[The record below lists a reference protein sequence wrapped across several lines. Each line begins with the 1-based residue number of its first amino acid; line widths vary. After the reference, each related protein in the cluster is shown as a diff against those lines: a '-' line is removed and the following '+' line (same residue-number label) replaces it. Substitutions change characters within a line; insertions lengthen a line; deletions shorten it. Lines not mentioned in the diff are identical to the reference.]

1 MSVPIADE
9 SVETTT
15 IGDIG
20 NVSESTQSTI
30 VPEAEAQSMDDIL
43 PGTKPPPIAVVFVDI
58 PEHTETTL
66 GSSVLLA
73 CRTASPVAE
82 CQWSWQPLPP
92 VHLPLPDVSES
103 PSVST
108 TTTNPTIATTATPT
122 THPLPVRQFPAF
134 GNNSNDCSVRFSSTK
149 HEQIGYWTCAA
160 RASTSDPFTNTDP
173 AKLSIVN
180 ANEIIHEMQLV
191 RSHVSE
197 IVITFATHENVVEV
211 PAGSSAQIMCQT
223 KLPVRECQWS
233 WRQLNQSQPW
243 NLDVKSFPA
252 FGNDSKECS
261 IKFKNV
267 LPEQE
272 GYWTCGARIDPNSSF
287 TQATPVR
294 FLISEVEFVQL
305 SRGVQVAAGE
315 SVFLRCLANKP
326 VVQCEWSWRAS
337 NSSKEP
343 LLVKKFSP
351 NKDAEHDCSV
361 RFKNILYEEEGLWT
375 CGVRLTPGG
384 ILHTAPAATVSLLP
398 TGAFGNEIKIEP
410 SRHSHK
416 STFFLRLLSQRP
428 IPAKVSF
435 VEVPT
440 DTAVPVGAEAT
451 LKCVTSSRVEKCV
464 WTWKP
469 LHGSDPEIVL
479 DRFPSNGDLGRDC
492 SLHLSHVYSEKQGH
506 WSCQVAIVSLNTVL
520 TSPPAKLMVY
530 EQEEVKF
537 SELSQDIQISS
548 GGSILLRCVT
558 SSAVEQCRWSLTPVN
573 SNTTVVVKQFPA
585 AGNEARDCSVR
596 LSHALAEQEGLW
608 TCGARVHGQ
617 QNYTDAPPAK
627 LTLLEPVYLRYYMF
641 TSNVKIAED
650 MFDMAPE
657 IFLPGSFNFIYAR
670 EISAAQSNDPNI
682 YQATKAIDAQT
693 NGEPVTIAVWAAP
706 HKMVTLACRVGSVSS
721 KARCH
726 WIHAPKVHVYQNSSR
741 QLAKKTR
748 HSVQMD
754 YTTGICKLLFKPDH
768 SDLGQ
773 WTCRFTVNDDDADVE
788 IGSATLVLL
797 NTLADEKLGWIVGT
811 LTAVILFLMIIVVV
825 LVVCKARIFI
835 RKTPEILE
843 TLPPGERKQNA
854 RSGSEKYTVNQGKIN
869 FQFVEDNSHTASLE
883 NVLPNR
889 SPRVEKIHGDGVPS
903 KTYENVGL

>member
-1 MSVPIADE
+1 MTSRSFSKMTIIRITLLFTLGIACRAIPIDQSVN
-9 SVETTT
+9 TTT
-15 IGDIG
+15 ISEEDIG
-20 NVSESTQSTI
+20 NVSESTI
-30 VPEAEAQSMDDIL
+30 VPEVQGHSMDDIM
-43 PGTKPPPIAVVFVDI
+43 PGTKSSPIAVMFVDI
-58 PEHTETTL
+58 PEHTETEL

-73 CRTASPVAE
+73 CRTANPVTE

-103 PSVST
+103 PPVST
-108 TTTNPTIATTATPT
+108 TTAIPTIATTATPT

-149 HEQIGYWTCAA
+149 HEQTGYWTCAA
-160 RASTSDPFTNTDP
+160 RASTNDPFTSTDP

-180 ANEIIHEMQLV
+180 VNHGIL
-191 RSHVSE
+191 
-197 IVITFATHENVVEV
+197 ITFAKHENVVEV

-223 KLPVRECQWS
+223 KSPVRECQWS

-252 FGNDSKECS
+252 FGNDSTECS

-272 GYWTCGARIDPNSSF
+272 GYWTCGARVDPNSSF

-326 VVQCEWSWRAS
+326 VIQCEWSWRAS

-343 LLVKKFSP
+343 LMVKKFTP

-375 CGVRLTPGG
+375 CGVRLTPDG

-398 TGAFGNEIKIEP
+398 T
-410 SRHSHK
+410 
-416 STFFLRLLSQRP
+416 
-428 IPAKVSF
+428 AKVSF

-479 DRFPSNGDLGRDC
+479 NEFPSNGDLGRDC
-492 SLHLSHVYSEKQGH
+492 SLHLPHVYTEKQGY
-506 WSCQVAIVSLNTVL
+506 WSCQVSIVSLNTVL
-520 TSPPAKLMVY
+520 TSPPAKLVVY

-548 GGSILLRCVT
+548 GGSVLLRCVT
-558 SSAVEQCRWSLTPVN
+558 SSAVEQCRWSLNPVN

-608 TCGARVHGQ
+608 TCGARIHGQ

-627 LTLLEPVYLRYYMF
+627 LSLLEP
-641 TSNVKIAED
+641 
-650 MFDMAPE
+650 
-657 IFLPGSFNFIYAR
+657 
-670 EISAAQSNDPNI
+670 
-682 YQATKAIDAQT
+682 
-693 NGEPVTIAVWAAP
+693 
-706 HKMVTLACRVGSVSS
+706 
-721 KARCH
+721 
-726 WIHAPKVHVYQNSSR
+726 
-741 QLAKKTR
+741 
-748 HSVQMD
+748 
-754 YTTGICKLLFKPDH
+754 GI
-768 SDLGQ
+768 
-773 WTCRFTVNDDDADVE
+773 
-788 IGSATLVLL
+788 I
-797 NTLADEKLGWIVGT
+797 
-811 LTAVILFLMIIVVV
+811 
-825 LVVCKARIFI
+825 
-835 RKTPEILE
+835 
-843 TLPPGERKQNA
+843 
-854 RSGSEKYTVNQGKIN
+854 
-869 FQFVEDNSHTASLE
+869 E
-883 NVLPNR
+883 N
-889 SPRVEKIHGDGVPS
+889 
-903 KTYENVGL
+903 

>member
-1 MSVPIADE
+1 MTSRRFSKMTITWITLLALGVVCRGVPVTDE
-9 SVETTT
+9 SSIETTT

-20 NVSESTQSTI
+20 NASEST
-30 VPEAEAQSMDDIL
+30 EAEGHSMDDIM
-43 PGTKPPPIAVVFVDI
+43 PGTKPSPIAVVFVDI
-58 PEHTETTL
+58 PEHTETEL

-73 CRTASPVAE
+73 CRTANPVAE

-108 TTTNPTIATTATPT
+108 TTAIPTIATTTTPT

-149 HEQIGYWTCAA
+149 HEQTGYWTCAA
-160 RASTSDPFTNTDP
+160 RASTSDPFTSTEP
-173 AKLSIVN
+173 AKLSINVN
-180 ANEIIHEMQLV
+180 VNHGIL
-191 RSHVSE
+191 
-197 IVITFATHENVVEV
+197 ITFAKHENVIEV

-223 KLPVRECQWS
+223 KSPVRECQWS

-252 FGNDSKECS
+252 FGNDSTECS

-272 GYWTCGARIDPNSSF
+272 GYWTCGARVDPNSSF

-375 CGVRLTPGG
+375 CGVRLTPDG

-398 TGAFGNEIKIEP
+398 T
-410 SRHSHK
+410 
-416 STFFLRLLSQRP
+416 
-428 IPAKVSF
+428 AKVSF

-440 DTAVPVGAEAT
+440 DTAVPVGTEAT

-464 WTWKP
+464 WMWKP
-469 LHGSDPEIVL
+469 LHGSDAEVVL
-479 DRFPSNGDLGRDC
+479 DEFPSKGDLGRDC
-492 SLHLSHVYSEKQGH
+492 SLHLPHVYTEKQGH
-506 WSCQVAIVSLNTVL
+506 WSCQVSIMSLNTLL
-520 TSPPAKLMVY
+520 TSPPAKLTVY
-530 EQEEVKF
+530 EQDEVKF

-548 GGSILLRCVT
+548 GGSVLLRCVT

-573 SNTTVVVKQFPA
+573 SNTTVVVKQFSA

-596 LSHALAEQEGLW
+596 LSHALSEQEGLW
-608 TCGARVHGQ
+608 TCGAKKHGR

-627 LTLLEPVYLRYYMF
+627 LSLLEP
-641 TSNVKIAED
+641 
-650 MFDMAPE
+650 
-657 IFLPGSFNFIYAR
+657 
-670 EISAAQSNDPNI
+670 
-682 YQATKAIDAQT
+682 
-693 NGEPVTIAVWAAP
+693 EPVTIAVWAAP
-706 HKMVTLACRVGSVSS
+706 FKMVTLACRVGSLSS
-721 KARCH
+721 ETRCH
-726 WIHAPKVHVYQNSSR
+726 WIHAPKVHVHQNSSR
-741 QLAKKTR
+741 QLSKKAR

-754 YTTGICKLLFKPDH
+754 YATGICKLIFKPDH

-773 WTCRFTVNDDDADVE
+773 WTCKFTINNDNADIEV
-788 IGSATLVLL
+788 GSATLVLL
-797 NTLADEKLGWIVGT
+797 NTLADDKLGWIVGT

-825 LVVCKARIFI
+825 LVVCKAHIFI
-835 RKTPEILE
+835 RKTPEVLE
-843 TLPPGERKQNA
+843 TLPAGKRKQNV
-854 RSGSEKYTVNQGKIN
+854 RSCGENQGKIN
-869 FQFVEDNSHTASLE
+869 FQFVEDNGHTSSLE
-883 NVLPNR
+883 SVLPNR
-889 SPRVEKIHGDGVPS
+889 SPRVEKTHGIPS
-903 KTYENVGL
+903 KIYENVGL

>member
-1 MSVPIADE
+1 MTSRPFSKMMITWITLLALGTACRGGSVPDE

-15 IGDIG
+15 IGGIG
-20 NVSESTQSTI
+20 NVSEST
-30 VPEAEAQSMDDIL
+30 VVAEAEGHSMDDIM
-43 PGTKPPPIAVVFVDI
+43 PGTKPTPIAVVFVDI

-73 CRTASPVAE
+73 CRTANPVAE

-103 PSVST
+103 LSVST

-149 HEQIGYWTCAA
+149 HEQTGYWTCAA
-160 RASTSDPFTNTDP
+160 RASTSDPFTSSEP

-180 ANEIIHEMQLV
+180 ANDVL
-191 RSHVSE
+191 
-197 IVITFATHENVVEV
+197 ITFREHDNVVEV
-211 PAGSSAQIMCQT
+211 PAGSSAQIICQS

-252 FGNDSKECS
+252 FGNDSTECS

-267 LPEQE
+267 LSEQE

-287 TQATPVR
+287 AQATPVR

-343 LLVKKFSP
+343 LLVKKFNP

-375 CGVRLTPGG
+375 CGVRLTPDG

-398 TGAFGNEIKIEP
+398 T
-410 SRHSHK
+410 
-416 STFFLRLLSQRP
+416 
-428 IPAKVSF
+428 AKVSF
-435 VEVPT
+435 AEVPV
-440 DTAVPVGAEAT
+440 DTAVPVGTEAT

-479 DRFPSNGDLGRDC
+479 DEFASNGDLGRDC
-492 SLHLSHVYSEKQGH
+492 SLHLSHVHAEKQGH
-506 WSCQVAIVSLNTVL
+506 WSCQVSIVSLNTVL
-520 TSPPAKLMVY
+520 TSPPAKLVVY
-530 EQEEVKF
+530 EQDEVKF

-548 GGSILLRCVT
+548 GGSVLLRCVT

-608 TCGARVHGQ
+608 TCGARIHG

-627 LTLLEPVYLRYYMF
+627 LSLLEP
-641 TSNVKIAED
+641 
-650 MFDMAPE
+650 
-657 IFLPGSFNFIYAR
+657 
-670 EISAAQSNDPNI
+670 
-682 YQATKAIDAQT
+682 
-693 NGEPVTIAVWAAP
+693 EPVTIAVWAAP

-721 KARCH
+721 EARCH
-726 WIHAPKVHVYQNSSR
+726 WIHAPKVHVHQNSSR

-754 YTTGICKLLFKPDH
+754 YNTGICKLIFKPDH

-773 WTCRFTVNDDDADVE
+773 WTCRFTVNNNDDDIE
-788 IGSATLVLL
+788 IGSASLVLL

-825 LVVCKARIFI
+825 LVVCKARIFV
-835 RKTPEILE
+835 RKTPEVLE
-843 TLPPGERKQNA
+843 TLPPGERKENA
-854 RSGSEKYTVNQGKIN
+854 RSCTENQGKIN
-869 FQFVEDNSHTASLE
+869 FQFVEDSGHASSLE
-883 NVLPNR
+883 SILPNR
-889 SPRVEKIHGDGVPS
+889 SPRVDKNHGAPS

>member
-1 MSVPIADE
+1 MTSRSFSKMTIIRITLLLTLGIACRANPIDQSVN
-9 SVETTT
+9 TTT
-15 IGDIG
+15 ISEEDVR
-20 NVSESTQSTI
+20 NVSESTV
-30 VPEAEAQSMDDIL
+30 VPEVEGHSMDDIM
-43 PGTKPPPIAVVFVDI
+43 PGTKSSPIAVVFVDI
-58 PEHTETTL
+58 PEHTETEL

-73 CRTASPVAE
+73 CRTANPVAE

-103 PSVST
+103 PPVST
-108 TTTNPTIATTATPT
+108 TTAIPTIATTATPT

-149 HEQIGYWTCAA
+149 HEQTGYWTCAA
-160 RASTSDPFTNTDP
+160 RASTNDPFTSTDP

-180 ANEIIHEMQLV
+180 VNHGIL
-191 RSHVSE
+191 
-197 IVITFATHENVVEV
+197 ITFAKHENVVEV

-223 KLPVRECQWS
+223 KSPVRECQWS

-252 FGNDSKECS
+252 FGNDSTECS

-272 GYWTCGARIDPNSSF
+272 GYWTCGARVDPNSSF

-326 VVQCEWSWRAS
+326 VIQCEWSWRAS

-343 LLVKKFSP
+343 RMVKKFTP

-375 CGVRLTPGG
+375 CGVRLAPDG

-398 TGAFGNEIKIEP
+398 T
-410 SRHSHK
+410 
-416 STFFLRLLSQRP
+416 
-428 IPAKVSF
+428 AKVSF
-435 VEVPT
+435 VEMPT

-479 DRFPSNGDLGRDC
+479 NEFPSNGDLGRDC
-492 SLHLSHVYSEKQGH
+492 SLHLPHVYAEKQGY
-506 WSCQVAIVSLNTVL
+506 WSCQVSIVSLNTVL
-520 TSPPAKLMVY
+520 TSPPAKLVVY

-548 GGSILLRCVT
+548 GGSVLLRCVT
-558 SSAVEQCRWSLTPVN
+558 SSAVEQCRWSLNPVN

-608 TCGARVHGQ
+608 TCGARIHGQ

-627 LTLLEPVYLRYYMF
+627 LSLLEP
-641 TSNVKIAED
+641 D
-650 MFDMAPE
+650 
-657 IFLPGSFNFIYAR
+657 
-670 EISAAQSNDPNI
+670 
-682 YQATKAIDAQT
+682 
-693 NGEPVTIAVWAAP
+693 PVTIAVWAAP

-721 KARCH
+721 EAKCH
-726 WIHAPKVHVYQNSSR
+726 WIHAPNVHVYQNSSR

-748 HSVQMD
+748 HSLQMD
-754 YTTGICKLLFKPDH
+754 YTTGVCKLIFKPDH
-768 SDLGQ
+768 TDLGQ
-773 WTCRFTVNDDDADVE
+773 WTCRFTINNDNADVE
-788 IGSATLVLL
+788 IGNATLVLL
-797 NTLADEKLGWIVGT
+797 NTLTDEKLGWIVGT
-811 LTAVILFLMIIVVV
+811 LTAVVLFLMIIVVV

-835 RKTPEILE
+835 RKTPKVLE
-843 TLPPGERKQNA
+843 TLSPEERKRSA
-854 RSGSEKYTVNQGKIN
+854 RSCREKHIENQGKIN
-869 FQFVEDNSHTASLE
+869 FQFIEDNSHSSSLE
-883 NVLPNR
+883 SVLPNR
-889 SPRVEKIHGDGVPS
+889 SPRVEKAHGISS
-903 KTYENVGL
+903 KTFENGVL

>member
-1 MSVPIADE
+1 MTSRPFSKMTIVWIITLLALGVTCHAVPI
-9 SVETTT
+9 SVDTTT

-20 NVSESTQSTI
+20 NVSESTV
-30 VPEAEAQSMDDIL
+30 VPEAEGHSMDDIM
-43 PGTKPPPIAVVFVDI
+43 PGTKPSPIVVVFADI
-58 PEHTETTL
+58 PEHTETEL
-66 GSSVLLA
+66 ESSVLLA
-73 CRTASPVAE
+73 CRTANPVAE

-108 TTTNPTIATTATPT
+108 TIPTIATTATPT

-149 HEQIGYWTCAA
+149 HEQTGYWTCAA
-160 RASTSDPFTNTDP
+160 RASTSDPFTSTEP

-180 ANEIIHEMQLV
+180 ANHGIL
-191 RSHVSE
+191 
-197 IVITFATHENVVEV
+197 ITFAKHENVVEV

-223 KLPVRECQWS
+223 KSSVRECQWS

-252 FGNDSKECS
+252 FGNDSTECS

-375 CGVRLTPGG
+375 CGVRLTPDG

-398 TGAFGNEIKIEP
+398 T
-410 SRHSHK
+410 
-416 STFFLRLLSQRP
+416 
-428 IPAKVSF
+428 AKVSF
-435 VEVPT
+435 VEEPT
-440 DTAVPVGAEAT
+440 DTAVPVGTDAT
-451 LKCVTSSRVEKCV
+451 LKCITSSRVEKCV

-469 LHGSDPEIVL
+469 LHGSEPEVVL
-479 DRFPSNGDLGRDC
+479 DEFPSNGDLGRDC
-492 SLHLSHVYSEKQGH
+492 SLHLPHVYAEKQGYC
-506 WSCQVAIVSLNTVL
+506 SCQVSIVSLNTVL
-520 TSPPAKLMVY
+520 TTSPAKLVVY
-530 EQEEVKF
+530 EQDDVKF

-548 GGSILLRCVT
+548 GGSVLLRCVT

-585 AGNEARDCSVR
+585 AGYEARDCSVR

-608 TCGARVHGQ
+608 TCGARIHGQ

-627 LTLLEPVYLRYYMF
+627 LSLLEP
-641 TSNVKIAED
+641 
-650 MFDMAPE
+650 
-657 IFLPGSFNFIYAR
+657 
-670 EISAAQSNDPNI
+670 
-682 YQATKAIDAQT
+682 
-693 NGEPVTIAVWAAP
+693 EPVTIAVWAAP

-726 WIHAPKVHVYQNSSR
+726 WIHAPKVHVHQNSSR
-741 QLAKKTR
+741 QLAKKMR

-754 YTTGICKLLFKPDH
+754 YTTGICKLIFKPDH
-768 SDLGQ
+768 TDLGQ
-773 WTCRFTVNDDDADVE
+773 WTCKFTVNNDNTDDIE

-835 RKTPEILE
+835 RKTPEVLE
-843 TLPPGERKQNA
+843 TLPPGERKQTE
-854 RSGSEKYTVNQGKIN
+854 RSCDEKHTENQGKIN
-869 FQFVEDNSHTASLE
+869 FQFIEDNGHTSSLE
-883 NVLPNR
+883 SVLPNR
-889 SPRVEKIHGDGVPS
+889 SPRIEKNHGVPS
-903 KTYENVGL
+903 KLYGNVGL

>member
-1 MSVPIADE
+1 MSRPFSKMMTAWITLLALGVACRGVPIADE

-15 IGDIG
+15 IRDTG
-20 NVSESTQSTI
+20 NVLESTE
-30 VPEAEAQSMDDIL
+30 VVFEAEGHSMDDIM
-43 PGTKPPPIAVVFVDI
+43 PGTKPSPIAVVFADI

-73 CRTASPVAE
+73 CRTANPVAE

-108 TTTNPTIATTATPT
+108 TTTIPAIATTATPT

-149 HEQIGYWTCAA
+149 HEQTGYWTCAA
-160 RASTSDPFTNTDP
+160 RASTSDPFTSTEP

-180 ANEIIHEMQLV
+180 TNEIL
-191 RSHVSE
+191 
-197 IVITFATHENVVEV
+197 ITFAKHENVVEV
-211 PAGSSAQIMCQT
+211 PAGSSAQIMCKT

-252 FGNDSKECS
+252 FGNDSTECS

-287 TQATPVR
+287 TQAAPVR

-343 LLVKKFSP
+343 LMVRKFSP

-361 RFKNILYEEEGLWT
+361 RFKNILYDEEGLWT
-375 CGVRLTPGG
+375 CGVRLTPDG

-398 TGAFGNEIKIEP
+398 T
-410 SRHSHK
+410 
-416 STFFLRLLSQRP
+416 
-428 IPAKVSF
+428 AKVSF

-440 DTAVPVGAEAT
+440 DTAVPVGSETT
-451 LKCVTSSRVEKCV
+451 LKCITSSRVEKCV

-479 DRFPSNGDLGRDC
+479 DEFPSNGDLGRDC
-492 SLHLSHVYSEKQGH
+492 SLHLSHVYVEKQGY
-506 WSCQVAIVSLNTVL
+506 WSCQVSIMSLNTVL
-520 TSPPAKLMVY
+520 TSPPAKLVVY
-530 EQEEVKF
+530 EQDEVKF

-548 GGSILLRCVT
+548 GGSVLLRCVT

-608 TCGARVHGQ
+608 TCGARIHGQ
-617 QNYTDAPPAK
+617 QNYTNAPPAK
-627 LTLLEPVYLRYYMF
+627 LSLLEP
-641 TSNVKIAED
+641 
-650 MFDMAPE
+650 
-657 IFLPGSFNFIYAR
+657 
-670 EISAAQSNDPNI
+670 
-682 YQATKAIDAQT
+682 
-693 NGEPVTIAVWAAP
+693 
-706 HKMVTLACRVGSVSS
+706 
-721 KARCH
+721 
-726 WIHAPKVHVYQNSSR
+726 
-741 QLAKKTR
+741 
-748 HSVQMD
+748 
-754 YTTGICKLLFKPDH
+754 GI
-768 SDLGQ
+768 
-773 WTCRFTVNDDDADVE
+773 
-788 IGSATLVLL
+788 I
-797 NTLADEKLGWIVGT
+797 
-811 LTAVILFLMIIVVV
+811 
-825 LVVCKARIFI
+825 
-835 RKTPEILE
+835 E
-843 TLPPGERKQNA
+843 T
-854 RSGSEKYTVNQGKIN
+854 
-869 FQFVEDNSHTASLE
+869 
-883 NVLPNR
+883 
-889 SPRVEKIHGDGVPS
+889 
-903 KTYENVGL
+903 